1 MVKECENPCK
11 TGAFLSS
18 KGGTRTRDPR
28 LMKPVP
34 PGHRVEENVYGWRDL
49 GDSGEHTSPASGAES
64 GAVGARERLGDARDD
79 GLNRLAELW
88 PMLSEFDRL
97 ALVDHAEHLAAL
109 RGGGEAVAGLGADD
123 ASESR
128 LPASGVAGRS
138 NARSVKGRG
147 KRDAGERLGVDS
159 SLR

>member
-1 MVKECENPCK
+1 MSLEFTRRPFRAVTKECEKPLK
-11 TGAFLSS
+11 TGAFRDS

-34 PGHRVEENVYGWRDL
+34 LGQRVEENVYGGRDL

-88 PMLSEFDRL
+88 PRLSEFDRL

-109 RGGGEAVAGLGADD
+109 RGGGEAVVGLGGDD

-128 LPASGVAGRS
+128 LPSSGRS
-138 NARSVKGRG
+138 GQATAFR
-147 KRDAGERLGVDS
+147 
-159 SLR
+159 